1 MVGWPGMSEFI
12 RRVIVALLVGL
23 GFAMAGAWPWT
34 AVAALAV
41 LAIATYV
48 FFPRPKPPPGALR
61 YDTGPSQTGPDW
73 LGFVLSGLF
82 FAIPVWAAR
91 AEPFFG
97 AIHPSALLTW
107 PLALLSVSFWLIG
120 AVYAAYWI
128 VIDERGLVVR
138 SAFAE
143 RRVAFGDIRRV
154 TPYRKSL
161 PRWLVALSPLLVARG
176 QFGAAGAL
184 MVARPRRGIVI
195 EHSSG
200 ERIAIASDSFDKP
213 MKEILAA
220 LAAHGIAL
228 ESAGKGK

>member
-97 AIHPSALLTW
+97 AIHPSAVLTW
-107 PLALLSVSFWLIG
+107 PLALLSVAFWLIG

-128 VIDERGLVVR
+128 VIDESGLVVR

-143 RRVAFGDIRRV
+143 RRAAFGDIRRV

-184 MVARPRRGIVI
+184 MMARPRRGIVI
-195 EHSSG
+195 ERDNG
-200 ERIAIASDSFDKP
+200 ESIAIASDSFDKP